1 MNGKEDAARA
11 DEGRDAAARR
21 PWIAPEL
28 RTMRA
33 GSAEAGANPA
43 FPEGMFATGTS

>member
-1 MNGKEDAARA
+1 MSEQNHPAPAGQAHTTVN
-11 DEGRDAAARR
+11 RR

-33 GSAEAGANPA
+33 GSAEAGPNPIA
-43 FPEGMFATGTS
+43 PEGAFAIGS